1 MTTSNLP
8 MSPTTPNTSA
18 SPLAQLNDIQLP
30 DPISAMPIAPGYWII
45 ATLII
50 AIAIWF
56 TYRVYKQYQYHAP
69 RKLALSL
76 LNQYDINDENFATQV
91 NSLLKR
97 TAMTYLPRENLAKL
111 NGQPWFD
118 WLDSRLPSKQQ
129 HIIGTLRFK
138 RHQANG
144 LTLDE
149 KQQLAMLAKLWLSNK
164 QSFSDHTLTAN
175 HHAQEA

>member
-8 MSPTTPNTSA
+8 MPPTTADASA

-45 ATLII
+45 AALII
-50 AIAIWF
+50 VIAIWF
-56 TYRVYKQYQYHAP
+56 AYRIYKQYQYHAP
-69 RKLALSL
+69 RKKALSL
-76 LNQYDINDENFATQV
+76 LDQYDINDDNFAAQV

-97 TAMTYLPRENLAKL
+97 TAMTYLPRESLAKL

-129 HIIGTLRFK
+129 HVIGELLFK

-144 LTLDE
+144 LTADE
-149 KQQLAMLAKLWLSNK
+149 KQQLALLAKIWLSNK
-164 QSFSDHTLTAN
+164 KPFSDPSLTTYLHT
-175 HHAQEA
+175 QEA